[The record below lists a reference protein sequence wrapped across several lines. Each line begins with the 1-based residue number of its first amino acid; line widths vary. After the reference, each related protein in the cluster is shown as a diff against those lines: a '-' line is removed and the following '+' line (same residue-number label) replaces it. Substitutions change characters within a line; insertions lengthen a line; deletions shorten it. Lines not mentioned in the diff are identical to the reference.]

1 MAKKIRKL
9 AYKLNIQLFA
19 AFTGQL
25 NANEIFGALYN
36 MVISQEV
43 YADNIAGTFSSLVDK
58 SRVDGSL
65 YGDTKLFYSPDVLKS
80 RPWLG
85 DNEAANLL
93 SINRPAAPEVQGIVL
108 DVFRQIDI
116 TVDYYLSKRAWIDEG
131 AFFSFTS
138 VMLGMIRETKRVYDA
153 TTFNAFVGTAESTAA
168 GASVSVSPSLGTDT
182 TSADK
187 EGANRIYA
195 ETVAEALA
203 NLFVQLR
210 DVSRDFN
217 DYAQLKSYNLE
228 DLVVVWNSA
237 KVNKIKKIDL
247 PTMFHKEGLVDKF
260 EDEVLPSRY
269 FGHVITSSNVASY
282 SDSTPS
288 AGKPLTSGTGVY
300 VPGSNHANG
309 CVRSMIEKD
318 VTVGGT
324 PYHVFAGDE
333 IPSGA
338 TVIASGNFELGEVYI
353 EDAKIICKVMHK
365 RSVPFMSAFE
375 VGTSFFNPRSLTENH
390 YLTWGHNTL
399 EYLKRYPMIT
409 LSE

>member
-1 MAKKIRKL
+1 MP
-9 AYKLNIQLFA
+9 

-36 MVISQEV
+36 MIISQEV
-43 YADNIAGTFSSLVDK
+43 FADNIAGTFSSLVDK

-85 DNEAANLL
+85 DNEASNLL
-93 SINRPAAPEVQGIVL
+93 NVNRPAAPQVQGIEL
-108 DVFRQIDI
+108 NIFRQIDI

-131 AFFSFTS
+131 AFSSFTS

-153 TTFNAFVGTAESTAA
+153 TTFNAYIGTAVSAA
-168 GASVSVSPSLGTDT
+168 NKATITVSPSLGTDT

-187 EGANRIYA
+187 EGAARIYA
-195 ETVAEALA
+195 QTVAEALA
-203 NLFVQLR
+203 NLFIELR
-210 DVSRDFN
+210 DVSRDYN
-217 DYAQLKSYNLE
+217 DYQQLKSYNLE
-228 DLVVVWNSA
+228 DLVVVWNAA
-237 KVNKIKKIDL
+237 KVNKINKLDL
-247 PTMFHKEGLVDKF
+247 PTMFHKDGLIEKF

-269 FGHVITSSNVASY
+269 FGVVITATNVSTY
-282 SDSTPS
+282 SDSTPA
-288 AGKPLTSGTGVY
+288 AGKPIDSDDSSY

-309 CVRSMIEKD
+309 CIRSLIEKD
-318 VTVGGT
+318 ITVGGNA
-324 PYHVFAGDE
+324 YHVFAGDE
-333 IPSGA
+333 IPAGS
-338 TVIASGNFELGEVYI
+338 TIKASGTFELGEVYI

-375 VGTSFFNPRSLTENH
+375 VGTSFFNARSLTENH

-399 EYLKRYPMIT
+399 EYLKRYPFIT
-409 LSE
+409 VSE